1 MSTSTDDISDLEKYA
16 IPDAVKQ
23 YYEEF
28 DKHAK
33 NNLAFYSSFLNL
45 TKYTIIMIV
54 IILVLMAIFL
64 LYQSTYNFIFF
75 KEKINFFI
83 RII

>member
-1 MSTSTDDISDLEKYA
+1 MSTSMDDISDLEKYA

-33 NNLAFYSSFLNL
+33 
-45 TKYTIIMIV
+45 K
-54 IILVLMAIFL
+54 AI
-64 LYQSTYNFIFF
+64 
-75 KEKINFFI
+75 
-83 RII
+83 